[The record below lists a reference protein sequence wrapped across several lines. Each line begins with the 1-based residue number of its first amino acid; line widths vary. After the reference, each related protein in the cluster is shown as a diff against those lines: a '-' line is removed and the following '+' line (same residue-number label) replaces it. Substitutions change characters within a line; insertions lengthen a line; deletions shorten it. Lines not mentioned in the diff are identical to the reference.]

1 MSLAVLRRHFLRGF
15 ASLASVVPFAR
26 PGAAPLAGAPS
37 SSSTAHIPAGLKARR
52 RLRQSLRASVA
63 EGIVAEI
70 VTAGAGSTA
79 LTAWALALGLG
90 PFQVGMMTALP
101 FFAQFVQ
108 FPAAWLTSTFGHRRM
123 ALTVVLI
130 SRLMMLALCALPW
143 LPLSGVGQQHLLLSV
158 AGLWAVLG
166 VIGNN
171 AWVAWM
177 GELVPEPIRG
187 RFFGRRTA
195 LCTLSNLIASLVA
208 GVVMDRL
215 RPETG
220 VGMALPLLAAVS
232 CVAGIVCTVLMA
244 RQHDP
249 SPLVARE
256 KPKLDLRVALVPL
269 RDERARR
276 VLVYQVFWNA
286 AVGLSAPFF
295 TFYMLQNLKMSF
307 LLMSVQLSA
316 VAAMRMLAAP
326 MWGRLIDKL
335 GAQPVVVLCSLTL
348 SVVPLVWLFPTS
360 TFLWPL
366 ILDAVLAGVLWG
378 GHNLA
383 IFALPLAVAPRQGRP
398 FYLAAFATAA
408 GLAYALASS
417 VGGGIASQIPT
428 EFTLG
433 GRVWANLQVLFV
445 LSSVARLCSAMLALR
460 IREPG
465 VRGVESLGGLLAL
478 LRPARDGAPTVES
491 RRGALA
497 PRAVESKPRPTAPA
511 PAPVL
516 TAYPTEQGS

>member
-1 MSLAVLRRHFLRGF
+1 MPLAVLHRHVLRSL
-15 ASLASVVPFAR
+15 AALASVVPFAR
-26 PGAAPLAGAPS
+26 PGAPPLASAPS
-37 SSSTAHIPAGLKARR
+37 TSTTAHVPSSHKARR
-52 RLRQSLRASVA
+52 RLRRSLRASVA
-63 EGIVAEI
+63 EGIMAEV

-79 LTAWALALGLG
+79 LTAWALALELG

-123 ALTVVLI
+123 ALSVVLV

-143 LPLSGVGQQHLLLSV
+143 LPLPLVGQQRLLMSV

-177 GELVPEPIRG
+177 GELVPESIRG

-215 RPETG
+215 RPATG
-220 VGMALPLLAAVS
+220 VGPALPLLAAVS
-232 CVAGIVCTVLMA
+232 CAAGIVCTVLMA

-249 SPLVARE
+249 APPGTRE

-276 VLVYQVFWNA
+276 VLVYQTFWNA
-286 AVGLSAPFF
+286 AVGLSAPFYSF
-295 TFYMLQNLKMSF
+295 FMLQNLKMSF
-307 LLMSVQLSA
+307 LLMSVQLAA
-316 VAAMRMLAAP
+316 VAAVRMLAAP
-326 MWGRLIDKL
+326 LWGKLIDRL
-335 GAQPVVVLCSLTL
+335 GAQPVVVLCSLIL
-348 SVVPLVWLFPTS
+348 GLLPLVWLFPTA

-366 ILDAVLAGVLWG
+366 ILDALLAGVLWG

-398 FYLAAFATAA
+398 FYLAAFSTAA
-408 GLAYALASS
+408 GLSYALASS
-417 VGGGIASQIPT
+417 VGGALASALPT

-433 GRVWANLQVLFV
+433 GHVWANLQVLFA
-445 LSSVARLCSAMLALR
+445 LSAVARLCAALLALR
-460 IREPG
+460 IIEPG
-465 VRGVESLGGLLAL
+465 VKSVDSLGAL
-478 LRPARDGAPTVES
+478 VALVRPSRREAPAVES
-491 RRGALA
+491 RSASLSPLA
-497 PRAVESKPRPTAPA
+497 EPVRVES
-511 PAPVL
+511 
-516 TAYPTEQGS
+516 